1 MQPVVSVI
9 VPAYN
14 AEKYLGVCL
23 DSLIGQ
29 SYKNI
34 EILVVND
41 GSTDHTKFILDNYEK
56 KDPRIRAIHTENHG
70 VSAARNTALDKA
82 TGSYVYFCDA
92 DDWLQE
98 SAIETAVSCMHTYD
112 VDLVVVNIYA
122 HFPEQKPVLRTNYLP
137 SGRYNKIALL
147 KYAVGIFGKD
157 NRVTTC
163 FLCINN
169 KLFRRDS
176 FFEKDGSSIRFCEGM
191 KYLEDGLFLV
201 EVLKNVRTFFFE
213 SKGLYNRRMHEES
226 AMHSLDISEL
236 AFKMYS
242 GYEAIIQSATIREN
256 PIAMC
261 YARNAF
267 LRTVRFYA
275 RKSIEGNR
283 PEAIVRMRDRFQGDP
298 EVLRVLAQFS
308 EEGMG

>member
-82 TGSYVYFCDA
+82 TGDYVCFCDA

-98 SAIETAVSCMHTYD
+98 TALETAVSRMRSYD
-112 VDLVVVNIYA
+112 VDLVVVNVND
-122 HFPEQKPVLRTNYLP
+122 HFPGRKPTLRITNLP

-147 KYAVGIFGKD
+147 KYAVGIYGKN

-163 FLCINN
+163 FLGITN
-169 KLFRRDS
+169 KLFRRDDL
-176 FFEKDGSSIRFCEGM
+176 FKPDGSPIRLCIGM
-191 KYLEDGLFLV
+191 QYLEDGLFLV
-201 EVLKNVRTFFFE
+201 EVLKNVNSAFFE
-213 SKGLYNRRMHEES
+213 PQGLYNRRIHGES
-226 AMHSLDISEL
+226 AMHSLDITEL

-242 GYEAIIQSATIREN
+242 GYEAIIQSETIREN
-256 PIAMC
+256 PIAMR

-267 LRTVRFYA
+267 LRAVQFYA